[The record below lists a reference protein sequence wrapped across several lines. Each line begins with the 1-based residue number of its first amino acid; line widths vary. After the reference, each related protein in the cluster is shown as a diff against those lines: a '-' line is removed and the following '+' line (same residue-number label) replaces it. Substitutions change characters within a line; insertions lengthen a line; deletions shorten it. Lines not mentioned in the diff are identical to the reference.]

1 MRSLDCSILNLLT
14 NFICS
19 QCNLHVLLSC
29 EQPSYLR
36 LRVHSVI
43 LFHQFGNPWSEMLN
57 IILVSSI
64 FPCTCGHFLLVWI
77 PLYLFSLP
85 LSPCKNNILIEV
97 LQRVLGTNF
106 WTPGCRR
113 VIIFEKPSSCL
124 KCLTCNLAF
133 ICSYNVL
140 GVLQSLHPFLV
151 SSHLFGLC
159 KAWAYTIYFTS

>member
-1 MRSLDCSILNLLT
+1 MLSVQFTCAAELWTTLLPQAQGA
-14 NFICS
+14 
-19 QCNLHVLLSC
+19 QC
-29 EQPSYLR
+29 
-36 LRVHSVI
+36 HSVSPI
-43 LFHQFGNPWSEMLN
+43 WEPLEWNVEHNVGFQHLPMYLWTL
-57 IILVSSI
+57 LACLDSSLS
-64 FPCTCGHFLLVWI
+64 FLITSV
-77 PLYLFSLP
+77 

-159 KAWAYTIYFTS
+159 KVWAYTIYFTS